1 MTVGF
6 FCLYFPN
13 RNAQNLR
20 RIKQRKGFCFFQ
32 ASSDNKNDQD
42 DGRITPYTFQDFR
55 TEVQLPQQNTPVEAC
70 VPICKPFQKKSEKY
84 PPQGIQGLNRRFQ
97 RKCFSS
103 YAMHP
108 YAQNLRRIKQR
119 KEALLHSGNE

>member
-1 MTVGF
+1 MNMTVGF

-84 PPQGIQGLNRRFQ
+84 PPQGIRGLKSRISERMLF
-97 RKCFSS
+97 KLFD
-103 YAMHP
+103 AT
-108 YAQNLRRIKQR
+108 LRSKFASQ
-119 KEALLHSGNE
+119 

>member
-1 MTVGF
+1 MRCIKQRKGH
-6 FCLYFPN
+6 YFIQAQSADKDDKDDEYDSGIFTD

-70 VPICKPFQKKSEKY
+70 VPICKPFQKKSEKV
-84 PPQGIQGLNRRFQ
+84 PASG
-97 RKCFSS
+97 
-103 YAMHP
+103 
-108 YAQNLRRIKQR
+108 
-119 KEALLHSGNE
+119 HSGLKSKISEKMLFQL